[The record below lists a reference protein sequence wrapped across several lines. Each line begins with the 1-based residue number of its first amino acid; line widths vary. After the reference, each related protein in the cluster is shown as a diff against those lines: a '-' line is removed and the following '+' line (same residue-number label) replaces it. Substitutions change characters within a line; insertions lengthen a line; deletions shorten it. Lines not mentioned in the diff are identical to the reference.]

1 MDDLSGSTRAA
12 DRRSRRGIV
21 MMAML
26 RLPTQRRRWKKPWSR
41 VSHVHVKVTCRLSCW
56 RLTSLLKRSI
66 RSAHKKNSPR
76 ASAFRGS
83 SASPIQRACH
93 PTETNRCFCSTD
105 VRDMVQLGDKSS
117 CGQSGGLY
125 QSASAQS
132 CLVGR
137 FVQRAMCKCMQVCC
151 YRASCMFACSHVRL
165 SFLVGIK
172 VGHFVYELSR
182 ATTLVILLIRVHNQV
197 DKYAVPD
204 GNGQKF
210 GSGG

>member
-56 RLTSLLKRSI
+56 RLTSL
-66 RSAHKKNSPR
+66 SAHKKTISKR
-76 ASAFRGS
+76 LLRGS
-83 SASPIQRACH
+83 SVSPIERTCH
-93 PTETNRCFCSTD
+93 PTENNRCFSKTD
-105 VRDMVQLGDKSS
+105 MRDMVQLGDKSS

-125 QSASAQS
+125 QSANAQS

-137 FVQRAMCKCMQVCC
+137 FVQRAMCNVCKS
-151 YRASCMFACSHVRL
+151 AAIVHVRM

-172 VGHFVYELSR
+172 VGPPRMCMSSLARQPWS
-182 ATTLVILLIRVHNQV
+182 
-197 DKYAVPD
+197 
-204 GNGQKF
+204 
-210 GSGG
+210 SS